1 MNMLFSRTS
10 LGIEIN
16 PSGIAFALL
25 GGSAAAPRLERVAY
39 APLLPG
45 CLRVSLREA
54 NILDPQS
61 FSDAVRNAYN
71 LLLHSGTRL
80 SVSLPDTVGRIMMLD
95 VEGRFKSRAEGLD
108 IIRWKLKKNLP
119 FDIADTHLDYQQL
132 TVRENGDM
140 ALMVALVSRAVISQY
155 EELLM
160 AAGFTPA
167 RIDFNSF
174 NLYRAFENRL
184 APQED
189 VTLITFYDSTLSIMV
204 FADGILEFQRVKEL
218 SGSQGVDSRVYMEIC
233 SSLKVYHDRFPERSV
248 KYVSCVALPDVARE
262 FCGMVAEATGVE
274 PALLE
279 IKSVVK
285 PSDSAPADQESLFPF
300 TTAIGAALRSL

>member
-1 MNMLFSRTS
+1 MLFSRTS
-10 LGIEIN
+10 LGVEIN
-16 PSGIAFALL
+16 PAGIAFALL
-25 GGSAAAPRLERVAY
+25 GGTVAAPRLERVAF
-39 APLLPG
+39 APLAPG

-61 FSDAVRNAYN
+61 FRDTVRNAHN
-71 LLLHSGTRL
+71 LLLNSGTRL
-80 SVSLPDTVGRIMMLD
+80 SVTLPDAVGRIMMLD

-108 IIRWKLKKNLP
+108 IIRWKLKKNIP

-132 TVRENGDM
+132 SVRENGDM
-140 ALMVALVSRAVISQY
+140 ALMVALVSRTVISQY

-160 AAGFTPA
+160 AAGFMPA

-184 APQED
+184 AIQD
-189 VTLITFYDSTLSIMV
+189 DLVLITFYDSTLSIMI
-204 FADGILEFQRVKEL
+204 FADGLLEFQRFKEL
-218 SGSQGVDSRVYMEIC
+218 SGSLGVDSRVYMEIN
-233 SSLKVYHDRFPERSV
+233 SSLKVYRDRFPEWGIKQV
-248 KYVSCVALPDVARE
+248 ACVAPPSVAQE
-262 FCGMVAEATGVE
+262 FCGMVAEATGVD

-279 IKSVVK
+279 IKTVLQ
-285 PSDSAPADQESLFPF
+285 PSDSAPADQESLFPY

>member
-1 MNMLFSRTS
+1 MSMLFSRTS
-10 LGIEIN
+10 LGVEIN
-16 PSGIAFALL
+16 PSGVAFALL
-25 GGSAAAPRLERVAY
+25 GGSSAAPRLERVAY
-39 APLLPG
+39 APLAPG

-61 FSDAVRNAYN
+61 FSDAVRNAHN
-71 LLLHSGTRL
+71 LLLHSSTRL
-80 SVSLPDTVGRIMMLD
+80 SVTLPDTVGRIMMLD

-108 IIRWKLKKNLP
+108 MIRWKLKKNLP

-132 TVRENGDM
+132 SVRENGDM

-184 APQED
+184 ELQDD
-189 VTLITFYDSTLSIMV
+189 VTLITFYGSILSIMI
-204 FADGILEFQRVKEL
+204 FANGILEFQRVKEL
-218 SGSQGVDSRVYMEIC
+218 SGSNGVDSRVYMEIH
-233 SSLKVYHDRFPERSV
+233 SSLKVYHDRFTERPV
-248 KYVSCVALPDVARE
+248 NPVSCIAPPDVARE

-279 IKSVVK
+279 IKSMLR
-285 PSDSAPADQESLFPF
+285 PSDSAPADQEALFPF
-300 TTAIGAALRSL
+300 TTAVGSALRSL

>member
-1 MNMLFSRTS
+1 MSMLFSRTS
-10 LGIEIN
+10 LGVEIN
-16 PSGIAFALL
+16 PSGVAFALL
-25 GGSAAAPRLERVAY
+25 GGSSAAPRLERVAY
-39 APLLPG
+39 GPLPPG
-45 CLRVSLREA
+45 CLRVSLRETT
-54 NILDPQS
+54 ILAPAT
-61 FSDAVRNAYN
+61 FSATVGNAHN

-80 SVSLPDTVGRIMMLD
+80 SVTLPDTVGRIMMLD

-119 FDIADTHLDYQQL
+119 FDLADTHLDYQQL
-132 TVRENGDM
+132 SVRENGDM
-140 ALMVALVSRAVISQY
+140 ALMVALVSRDVISQY

-184 APQED
+184 APQD
-189 VTLITFYDSTLSIMV
+189 DLTLITFFDSTLGIMI
-204 FADGILEFQRVKEL
+204 FANGILEFQRVKEL
-218 SGSQGVDSRVYMEIC
+218 AGSSGVDSRVYMEIN
-233 SSLKVYHDRFPERSV
+233 SSLKVYRDRFPERVVSP
-248 KYVSCVALPDVARE
+248 VSCIAPPDVARD
-262 FCGMVAEATGVE
+262 FCGMVAEATGLE

-279 IKSVVK
+279 IKSVLR

-300 TTAIGAALRSL
+300 TTAVGAALRSL